1 MEINAEP
8 SARQLT
14 ARRLS
19 RFLHNTFT
27 VLKYVCY
34 LNSTLLIFPDMVF
47 GSSAAN
53 STILGYLYGAV

>member
-8 SARQLT
+8 SARQFT
-14 ARRLS
+14 VRRLS
-19 RFLHNTFT
+19 RFLHNIFAD
-27 VLKYVCY
+27 LKYVCY